1 MQILKKGNE
10 EGQQLL
16 NKMGALTGQMSARKA
31 SMQLSIL
38 SDTWK
43 AELQSAETAIGVFS
57 LWHASAHSTR
67 TQLYVPECGSTTKNC
82 STHNDVFA
90 HNKHQR

>member
-31 SMQLSIL
+31 SRQLSML
-38 SDTWK
+38 SDDWK

-57 LWHASAHSTR
+57 LWHGMGSAHSTCL
-67 TQLYVPECGSTTKNC
+67 QLYVPECDSTKLFR
-82 STHNDVFA
+82 S
-90 HNKHQR
+90 